1 MSKRLIFALVC
12 LWQADIC
19 LAAVINLGDECINPN
34 GPGNWRKRLE
44 HRYQTPY
51 GSESSSYYTWYYYN
65 QAIPTRLDSVKTGG
79 STGPYNSGAVDRY
92 FYNSYPAYEEEVI
105 EIWSYFCDSGLVLE
119 RIFTTRYDLEGKKF
133 EYLVSNDQGF
143 VINRIAY
150 TYDAHGN
157 LSSETEYRSN
167 YDPVQPYQII
177 IHTYDS
183 QNRLIYTNWNR
194 EGQSISNRWQSWS
207 SHTLPDSIY
216 IDQST
221 SPVVVIWKN
230 QFDYRGELVLQ
241 SKITKDHSYSSW
253 YRKDSSFSYLI
264 WNEMLFPEQTVIES
278 GYIAAPDAPFT
289 PTNTSTISYNY
300 SNNYHSVN
308 FYWGGHY
315 GYTYDD
321 NWLLTA
327 HTENNDYGNLSETI
341 TWESY
346 DPVPVHDGCAPAL
359 RLDIWPNPAQDLLII
374 KMDRQDA
381 PTVSGARVFNLKG
394 QLVRGLD
401 SPERAGNQMRY
412 SWDCRDESGRDV
424 PNGIYLIKIETPGG
438 TFTRRISVLK

>member
-1 MSKRLIFALVC
+1 
-12 LWQADIC
+12 
-19 LAAVINLGDECINPN
+19 
-34 GPGNWRKRLE
+34 
-44 HRYQTPY
+44 
-51 GSESSSYYTWYYYN
+51 
-65 QAIPTRLDSVKTGG
+65 
-79 STGPYNSGAVDRY
+79 
-92 FYNSYPAYEEEVI
+92 
-105 EIWSYFCDSGLVLE
+105 
-119 RIFTTRYDLEGKKF
+119 
-133 EYLVSNDQGF
+133 
-143 VINRIAY
+143 
-150 TYDAHGN
+150 
-157 LSSETEYRSN
+157 
-167 YDPVQPYQII
+167 
-177 IHTYDS
+177 
-183 QNRLIYTNWNR
+183 
-194 EGQSISNRWQSWS
+194 
-207 SHTLPDSIY
+207 
-216 IDQST
+216 
-221 SPVVVIWKN
+221 
-230 QFDYRGELVLQ
+230 
-241 SKITKDHSYSSW
+241 
-253 YRKDSSFSYLI
+253 
-264 WNEMLFPEQTVIES
+264 MLFPEQTVIES

-327 HTENNDYGNLSETI
+327 HTENNDYGYLSETI

-401 SPERAGNQMRY
+401 SPERAGNQMLY